1 MNMTFQTLLTIRK
14 ALKKKKTEFIRQD
27 AHKKRK
33 LKVRW
38 NRPRGI
44 DSKIRLHK
52 RGYRKAPSQGYR
64 SPLAV
69 RHLLPDGHKPIMVYS
84 VDDLGNINK
93 ETEAGIIGAT
103 VGMKKRMAILQSA
116 QQQGIPIANIKN
128 VQAYLGT
135 LESALK
141 DRRSLK
147 DKKKQEK
154 EKKKKDK
161 EKKAEEKEKQEKK
174 QLDQKETIETAISEE
189 EKKEQEK
196 KELDKLL
203 TQKGAQ

>member
-1 MNMTFQTLLTIRK
+1 MTFQTLLAIRK
-14 ALKKKKTEFIRQD
+14 ALKKKKPDFIRQD

-33 LKVRW
+33 LKVKW
-38 NRPRGI
+38 KSPRGI

-52 RGYRKAPSQGYR
+52 RGYRKEPSQGYR

-69 RHLLPDGHKPIMVYS
+69 RHMLPDGHKPVLIYNL
-84 VDDLGNINK
+84 DDLGNINK
-93 ETEAGIIGAT
+93 QTEAALIGAS

-128 VQAYLGT
+128 AQHYLGT
-135 LESALK
+135 LETALK
-141 DRRSLK
+141 ERRSLK